1 VRLRENMGTITSCTS
16 KPPDPDPVPAVVEP
30 VRMQYP
36 PRQAPVHPRQMRN
49 LEYNY
54 NGNPYIPPANRVDPE
69 LLKTTGYNEIWNQYG
84 WLDYEDHES
93 NNPDV
98 FHAKVDD
105 YIFILQHT
113 PGLDVQAIWRV
124 NNFLKSRHLYPLFR
138 PPSGGKRE
146 QNYYRIM
153 WYILHSLPFYIREYN
168 QQTCRAISDFFM
180 DVAITHPCNVCAD
193 HFEKYQK
200 DNPWVG
206 RGLSDL
212 VVWLCNLHNHLN
224 TRLGKPWFDC
234 TKYAKRWGIQIET
247 IRPRGKPTNSP
258 APAADYNMRKPLSP
272 PLTMAKPTRR
282 LYEHEE
288 KNPNGAL
295 RRYPERPKLTAQ
307 TSLPY
312 IPKRPKLTT
321 QTSLPYIPKRQQTP
335 SPDYKPSPSPPSRY
349 DHFVPRRQRK
359 REVQSVP
366 MFPE

>member
-1 VRLRENMGTITSCTS
+1 MGNITACST
-16 KPPDPDPVPAVVEP
+16 KLTEPDPVPPVVEP
-30 VRMQYP
+30 ERVRW
-36 PRQAPVHPRQMRN
+36 APMVMRN
-49 LEYNY
+49 LDYNY
-54 NGNPYIPPANRVDPE
+54 NGNAYIPPVGSVDPE
-69 LLKTTGYNEIWNQYG
+69 LLKTTGYNVIWNQYG

-93 NNPDV
+93 NNPDT
-98 FHAKVDD
+98 FHSKVDD
-105 YIFILQHT
+105 YLFILHHT
-113 PGLDVQAIWRV
+113 PGLDVQAIGRV
-124 NNFLKSRHLYPLFR
+124 SNFLKSRYLYPEFR

-168 QQTCRAISDFFM
+168 RQTCRAITDFLM

-247 IRPRGKPTNSP
+247 IKPRQKQSIESSQ
-258 APAADYNMRKPLSP
+258 ADNFNTRKPLMLSP
-272 PLTMAKPTRR
+272 HQKRK

-295 RRYPERPKLTAQ
+295 SRSPVRL
-307 TSLPY
+307 LP
-312 IPKRPKLTT
+312 ITKTGLQNSSR
-321 QTSLPYIPKRQQTP
+321 SQQTP
-335 SPDYKPSPSPPSRY
+335 SPYFKPSPSPPMS
-349 DHFVPRRQRK
+349 HNKFVARSPPK
-359 REVQSVP
+359 RDVLSVP

>member
-1 VRLRENMGTITSCTS
+1 MGNKITACTS
-16 KPPDPDPVPAVVEP
+16 KPPPDPVPTILEP
-30 VRMQYP
+30 VRIQYP
-36 PRQAPVHPRQMRN
+36 PRQAPIAPRQMRN

-54 NGNPYIPPANRVDPE
+54 NGNPYIPPVNRVDPE

-98 FHAKVDD
+98 FFEKVDD
-105 YIFILQHT
+105 YIFILRHT
-113 PGLDVQAIWRV
+113 PGLDIQAIWRV
-124 NNFLKSRHLYPLFR
+124 NNFLKSRHLYPQFR
-138 PPSGGKRE
+138 QPAGGKRE

-234 TKYAKRWGIQIET
+234 TKYAQRWGIQIET
-247 IRPRGKPTNSP
+247 IKPRRKLDVPP
-258 APAADYNMRKPLSP
+258 APAAKYRKKSHSRTP
-272 PLTMAKPTRR
+272 PKTVRSQ
-282 LYEHEE
+282 YEDEE

-295 RRYPERPKLTAQ
+295 GRYPERRVSPMQIKQQYL
-307 TSLPY
+307 
-312 IPKRPKLTT
+312 
-321 QTSLPYIPKRQQTP
+321 PKRQRTP
-335 SPDYKPSPSPPSRY
+335 SPDYKPSPSPPSQFN
-349 DHFVPRRQRK
+349 HFVARRPRK
-359 REVQSVP
+359 RDVQTVP